1 MTEYQKYRRT
11 QIAEMAEWVEGFD
24 MTGVSVSEP
33 DREAGSPKRG
43 DMIARNPAN
52 HADKWLVAAAYFD
65 VNFETLDHGGPAMT
79 EPTEIER
86 EAERADVTLVEYLY
100 QNLAHSRRIASN
112 NAALWGDAQERIEQ
126 LEAAVAYA
134 MEHIDEDHYYTLG
147 NMAAQPVPAQQP
159 PTKDS

>member
-65 VNFETLDHGGPAMT
+65 VNFETLDGAVRTSATPSEST
-79 EPTEIER
+79 EG
-86 EAERADVTLVEYLY
+86 
-100 QNLAHSRRIASN
+100 S
-112 NAALWGDAQERIEQ
+112 AA
-126 LEAAVAYA
+126 
-134 MEHIDEDHYYTLG
+134 
-147 NMAAQPVPAQQP
+147 
-159 PTKDS
+159 